1 MTLKK
6 SWFATRFVLFFVTL
20 IIPPSVTL
28 LYAASGVIVSYNP
41 QGAVQTYAF
50 GINVNGTVVG
60 YWVDS
65 QQALHGYL
73 RDLSTAI
80 TAVDDPDADARG
92 TYPQALNDLGQV
104 TGGYGC
110 LNSSDALTQCG
121 FVRDQYGNYTTIL
134 VSGAFATYGVGINNS
149 GVIVG
154 YYSPTSQFTNIGG
167 FIRDAAGN
175 MTSFTVP
182 GATDTWAQALN
193 SGSQIAGFYVDNT
206 THAFLRS
213 PTGEIKT
220 FDVNGAAETVAVAIN
235 NNGFVA
241 GYYVDTNGVIHGYYR
256 DALGNITTFDAP
268 GAGTEQ
274 NQGTLAWAI
283 NAAGTI
289 AGYYIDSNSVSHGF
303 ARDPSGSI
311 TTFDDP
317 NASSEKN
324 QGTFPTCINRM
335 GQIAGHYS
343 KQNGDLR
350 GFVRK

>member
-1 MTLKK
+1 MTLKTISFVPK
-6 SWFATRFVLFFVTL
+6 FVLPFVTL
-20 IIPPSVTL
+20 IVLASVSL
-28 LYAASGVIVSYNP
+28 LYAATGVIVSYNP
-41 QGAVQTYAF
+41 QGAAQTYAF

-65 QQALHGYL
+65 QQELHGYL
-73 RDLSTAI
+73 RDLSTAL
-80 TAVDDPDADARG
+80 TPVDEPDADARG

-110 LNSSDALTQCG
+110 VSSSGALTQCG
-121 FVRDQYGNYTTIL
+121 FVRDQYGNYTPIP

-167 FIRDAAGN
+167 FVRDAAGN
-175 MTSFTVP
+175 ITTFSVP
-182 GATDTWAQALN
+182 SAADTWVQAIN
-193 SGSQIAGFYVDNT
+193 SGSQIAGFYTDNT
-206 THAFLRS
+206 THAFLRGPS
-213 PTGEIKT
+213 GEIKT
-220 FDVNGAAETVAVAIN
+220 FDVAGAAETVAIAIN
-235 NNGFVA
+235 NNGVVA
-241 GYYVDTNGVIHGYYR
+241 GYYVDSNGVTHAYYR

-268 GAGTEQ
+268 GAGTGQ

-289 AGYYIDSNSVSHGF
+289 AGNYIDSNSVSHGF
-303 ARDPSGSI
+303 VRDPTGSI

-335 GQIAGHYS
+335 GQIAGRYS